1 MKLDNY
7 LAGEETWNGRIINN
21 WFLGF
26 NFIQKPRLKWK
37 RVWQVFLG
45 FSNFVYNFLFQW
57 KLSHSS
63 SIESKKNPNQA

>member
-26 NFIQKPRLKWK
+26 NFIQKPRL
-37 RVWQVFLG
+37 
-45 FSNFVYNFLFQW
+45 
-57 KLSHSS
+57 
-63 SIESKKNPNQA
+63 